1 MKILMIDHS
10 GLQVQTRKMFIE
22 NAVECVVDVAINHE
36 EVEKFLQNSAYNLVI
51 LDHTAKDCQQSAQ
64 YIIKHSPMQA
74 ILVVSGAPDCIISS
88 CETCIAHHNIKRL
101 SNPTSI
107 NNILRLIREF
117 KDVACNHYGK
127 MTNTSTHVN

>member
-22 NAVECVVDVAINHE
+22 NAVECVIDVALNHE
-36 EVEKFLQNSAYNLVI
+36 EVEKFIQNSAYNLVI
-51 LDHTAKDCQQSAQ
+51 LDHATEDCQQSAQ
-64 YIIKHSPMQA
+64 YIIEYNPMQA
-74 ILVVSGAPDCIISS
+74 ILVVSSAPNCIISS
-88 CETCIAHHNIKRL
+88 CEKCVNEHNAKRL

-117 KDVACNHYGK
+117 KDVFCNHYGE
-127 MTNTSTHVN
+127 MTSTPTPVN